1 MMDTSKE
8 NLDSSEEQN
17 DKNNNLKRSTYQPLN
32 VISNVASTER
42 NNSPV
47 YNNRNHS
54 ESVAL
59 NLNITY
65 DKDKLNNSYASNYVK
80 ELSPPIIENKIK
92 NYETIISEKN
102 PIVFETRSNVVIS
115 TELKENTS
123 VIVNHSSDFQNV
135 SSGYQPRTSDSTYS
149 SAESSN
155 SSCGD
160 VKSGEDCVKIS
171 DEDGKEDGDID
182 RKQKRYECE
191 DCGKQFSQ
199 LRNYKY
205 HR

>member
-1 MMDTSKE
+1 MVDTSKE

-42 NNSPV
+42 NISPG
-47 YNNRNHS
+47 YNNKNHS

-65 DKDKLNNSYASNYVK
+65 EKDKLINNASDYSK
-80 ELSPPIIENKIK
+80 EISLPIIDNKLK

-102 PIVFETRSNVVIS
+102 PSVFENRSSVVLT

-123 VIVNHSSDFQNV
+123 VIVNHSSEFQNV

-160 VKSGEDCVKIS
+160 AKSGEDCVKIS

-182 RKQKRYECE
+182 RRQKRYECE